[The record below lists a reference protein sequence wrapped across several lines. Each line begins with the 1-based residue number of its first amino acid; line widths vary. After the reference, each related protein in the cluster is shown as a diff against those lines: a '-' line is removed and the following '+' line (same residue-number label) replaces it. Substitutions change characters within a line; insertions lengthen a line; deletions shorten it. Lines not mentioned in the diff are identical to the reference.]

1 MKRQGCVPFDTTVLG
16 PGEIAKI
23 LGCSHRYVTK
33 LIDHGVLPGYRLP
46 HSTHRRVRRE
56 DFLKFCADNNMRGT
70 ESFVPEQMFDAED
83 IARIV
88 DMPIV
93 TVRRWFKEGTI
104 KTVVS
109 QRKPRV
115 TMSDLLEF
123 CNRNS
128 LRMRLG

>member
-1 MKRQGCVPFDTTVLG
+1 
-16 PGEIAKI
+16 
-23 LGCSHRYVTK
+23 
-33 LIDHGVLPGYRLP
+33 
-46 HSTHRRVRRE
+46 
-56 DFLKFCADNNMRGT
+56 MRGT

>member
-1 MKRQGCVPFDTTVLG
+1 MHPKL
-16 PGEIAKI
+16 E
-23 LGCSHRYVTK
+23 K
-33 LIDHGVLPGYRLP
+33 LIYKSEKMPTLPIVY
-46 HSTHRRVRRE
+46 SKVKEAVE
-56 DFLKFCADNNMRGT
+56 DPDS
-70 ESFVPEQMFDAED
+70 SFED